1 MVSIDPL
8 TIKWRRTP
16 PMFLKTHKLIPVAAL
31 LTCMAAATEAFAGT
45 PPGGVITYGPP
56 AAQSIPVLSDLM
68 LVVLGLFLA
77 VMAYRV
83 LRTHPGGTPL
93 ASLAALAIV
102 GLSTVP
108 GVKFIE
114 GAHAIQAFSMT
125 SPSGGTIEIFTNT
138 EVPVSNGTG
147 VAQQIKGI
155 QPNNNCYTELTV
167 ASPTCTEG
175 GIVQPNAACYI
186 NFECGNQGPP
196 A

>member
-1 MVSIDPL
+1 
-8 TIKWRRTP
+8 
-16 PMFLKTHKLIPVAAL
+16 MFLKTHKLIPVAAL

-83 LRTHPGGTPL
+83 LRAHPGGTPL

-102 GLSTVP
+102 GLSTAVP

-114 GAHAIQAFSMT
+114 GAYAIPAFSMT
-125 SPSGGTIEIFTNT
+125 NPAGGSIDVFTNT
-138 EVPVSNGTG
+138 EVPVSNDTG
-147 VAQQIKGI
+147 VVQQIKGI
-155 QPNNNCYTELTV
+155 QPNNNCTTLIPN
-167 ASPTCTEG
+167 ASPGCTAG
-175 GIVQPNAACYI
+175 AIVQPAAACYI
-186 NFECGNQGPP
+186 HFDCGNQGPP
-196 A
+196 V